1 MLTFLLTLYAWS
13 QEWGYVF
20 HYRFDGTE
28 VVGDTLLDQ
37 TYDLL
42 RGYVIVFSFYQP
54 DSIQIEIKL
63 GNGFHEAM
71 NIQWDKGY
79 YSGYSDKVELE
90 KDWNTVRDVL
100 FGVMIGALTVYGI
113 QQLRS
118 KR

>member
-13 QEWGYVF
+13 QEWGYGF

-28 VVGDTLLDQ
+28 IVGDSLLDQ

-42 RGYVIVFSFYQP
+42 RGYVVVFSFYQP

-63 GNGFHEAM
+63 GNGFYKAM

-100 FGVMIGALTVYGI
+100 FGVMIGALTVYSV